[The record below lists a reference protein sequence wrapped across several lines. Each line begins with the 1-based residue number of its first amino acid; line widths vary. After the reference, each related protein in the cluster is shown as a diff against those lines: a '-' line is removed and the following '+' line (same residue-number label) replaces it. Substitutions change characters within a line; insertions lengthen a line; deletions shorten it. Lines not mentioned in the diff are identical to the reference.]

1 MTSGLGCVLI
11 DIAGTELTQE
21 DQELLQHPVCA
32 GIILF
37 SRNYQ
42 NRQQLR
48 ALCASIRKINCH
60 ALIVVDQEGGRVQR
74 FREGFTILPPMSY
87 WGELYDSSPQTCLR
101 QLGQSLHILT
111 SELRDVGIS
120 ISLMP
125 VLDLN
130 HRLSTVIGERSLHT
144 CAETVAK
151 LGEIII
157 DELHRARF
165 PAVGKHFPGHGAVV
179 ADSHH
184 DLPQDPRIWSQLWQH
199 DLKPFVALIHKLDA
213 IMPAHIIFSA
223 IDHRPVSFSPLWL
236 KEVLRGHLNFQGLII
251 SDDLSMAAAAT
262 RGPYGQRAIESWQA
276 GCDLL
281 LVCNN
286 RTGAMQALEAL
297 LPYDRRQSARRIAN
311 FFSQC
316 AIM

>member
-11 DIAGTELTQE
+11 DIAGTELTSA

-32 GIILF
+32 GVILF

-42 NRQQLR
+42 NRRQLR
-48 ALCASIRKINCH
+48 ALCAAIRKINCH

-74 FREGFTILPPMSY
+74 FREEFTALPPMSY
-87 WGELYDSSPQTCLR
+87 WGELYDSSPQTCQLR
-101 QLGQSLHILT
+101 LTQSIHILT
-111 SELRDVGIS
+111 SELRDSGIS

-130 HRLSTVIGERSLHT
+130 HRISTIIGGRSLH
-144 CAETVAK
+144 AGANQVSE
-151 LGEIII
+151 LGRLII
-157 DELHRARF
+157 DELHRQRF
-165 PAVGKHFPGHGAVV
+165 PAVGKHFPGHGAVA

-184 DLPQDPRIWSQLWQH
+184 DLPEDPRLWSQLWNQ
-199 DLKPFVALIHKLDA
+199 DLRPFVALLSKLDA

-223 IDHRPVSFSPLWL
+223 IDYRPVSFSPLWL
-236 KEVLRGHLNFQGLII
+236 KEILRRRLAFQGLII

-262 RGPYGQRAIESWQA
+262 RGSYGQRAIESFQA

-286 RTGAMQALEAL
+286 RPGAQLALEAL

-311 FFSQC
+311 FFSRC

>member
-11 DIAGTELTQE
+11 DIDGTELTSA

-32 GIILF
+32 GLILF
-37 SRNYQ
+37 ARNYQ
-42 NRQQLR
+42 NRRQLR
-48 ALCASIRKINCH
+48 ALCTAIRKINSH

-74 FREGFTILPPMSY
+74 FREGFTALPPMSY
-87 WGELYDSSPQTCLR
+87 WGELYDSSPQTCQR
-101 QLGQSLHILT
+101 QLTQSIHILT
-111 SELRDVGIS
+111 QELRDVGIT
-120 ISLMP
+120 ITLMP

-130 HRLSTVIGERSLHT
+130 HRVSAVIGERSLHA
-144 CAETVAK
+144 CADKVIE
-151 LGEIII
+151 LGRLII
-157 DELHRARF
+157 DELHRQDF
-165 PAVGKHFPGHGAVV
+165 PAVGKHFPGHGAVA

-184 DLPQDPRIWSQLWQH
+184 DLPRDPRLWSQLWNQ
-199 DLKPFVALIHKLDA
+199 DLRPFVTLIQKLDA

-236 KEVLRGHLNFQGLII
+236 KEILRRRLAFQGLIM
-251 SDDLSMAAAAT
+251 SDDLSMTAAAS
-262 RGPYGQRAIESWQA
+262 RGSYDLRAIESFQA

-286 RTGAMQALEAL
+286 RPGAELALEAL

-311 FFSQC
+311 FFRLC